1 MADDAKRWREKYL
14 ANIEQ
19 QEKLERRWDMRID
32 LLRRGLVRS
41 SLAAE
46 GSDKSVDQ
54 CMQDLREILRRDDMD
69 AGLSALIPRLE
80 KTVLD
85 SEQRRQ
91 QRIEQV
97 ASGMASLVAQLL
109 KTDLPSDVRKP
120 LKRFAKQV
128 EQRARQSR
136 EMPALLAEL
145 GQLQQQAL
153 LSLGGE
159 QVERPG
165 FIERLF
171 GSRDSASPAAGS
183 ESEASATPVAV
194 GEQVAPASDEAAAVE
209 QPVTERVV
217 VEQQPQAITQR
228 EVAPAVIAE
237 AAPASS
243 PESSPQPV
251 VAPAPVAA
259 SAPAV
264 VSRVMLDSLPLSSAL
279 LMPSPAAKAAAEP
292 AAVAEAVQE
301 TVPEVAVDDEAV
313 AQADPEYALPP
324 APEPGY
330 SAIASHVEG
339 SLLKLLEELP
349 LPERHQGQADA
360 LRQRITAGLN
370 MYELVPV
377 LDDLAVLMLAI
388 ADVGQREFEGYLKQ
402 LNERLAAF
410 QGSLQ
415 DVHTDY
421 ADSAEA
427 ARSLDSEL
435 RQQVDGLHSSVQ
447 AATDLDNLKELV
459 ENRLS
464 GLLGTMS
471 QYQQQ
476 RDARELQVGER
487 LQILVDRVASMEL
500 EAKGFRDHLEEQ
512 RQKALLDP
520 LTGLPNRAAW
530 TERLDLELAR
540 LQRYGGDLLLAVLDI
555 DHFKRINDDYGHL
568 AGDKVLKIIAGEL
581 FKRLRKTDFIGRF
594 GGEEFVLLIP
604 STPMDGGLKLLDTL
618 RSAIENCPFHFKG
631 ERVTITLSGGISS
644 FSSAE
649 RSEQVFERAD
659 QALYRAKRAGRNRIE
674 VG

>member
-14 ANIEQ
+14 ANLEQ

-46 GSDKSVDQ
+46 GADKAVDQ

-97 ASGMASLVAQLL
+97 TSGLASLVTQLL
-109 KTDLPSDVRKP
+109 KMDLPGDVRKP
-120 LKRFAKQV
+120 LKRYAKQV
-128 EQRARQSR
+128 EERARQAR

-145 GQLQQQAL
+145 SQLQQQAL
-153 LSLGGE
+153 QALGAE

-171 GSRDSASPAAGS
+171 GSRDSAAAN
-183 ESEASATPVAV
+183 ADAAAPVTSAEQGAAAPVT
-194 GEQVAPASDEAAAVE
+194 AVE
-209 QPVTERVV
+209 QSV
-217 VEQQPQAITQR
+217 VEPLGTEPQLQTLST
-228 EVAPAVIAE
+228 E
-237 AAPASS
+237 AAPAVTAEISS
-243 PESSPQPV
+243 PSPSLQAQPSP
-251 VAPAPVAA
+251 AAAPVAA
-259 SAPAV
+259 TVVGSAAASAV
-264 VSRVMLDSLPLSSAL
+264 LLDSLPLSSAL
-279 LMPSPAAKAAAEP
+279 LMPSPVSKAPAEPVAESAALAEP
-292 AAVAEAVQE
+292 AQE
-301 TVPEVAVDDEAV
+301 SAPAATAH
-313 AQADPEYALPP
+313 ADPEYALPA

-330 SAIASHVEG
+330 SAIACHVES

-349 LPERHQGQADA
+349 LPERHKGQADT

-377 LDDLAVLMLAI
+377 LDDMGVLMLAI

-402 LNERLAAF
+402 LNERLAMF

-415 DVHTDY
+415 DVQADY
-421 ADSAEA
+421 SDATEA

-447 AATDLDNLKELV
+447 SATDLDNLKELV
-459 ENRLS
+459 ESRLS
-464 GLLGTMS
+464 GLLGTMA

-476 RDARELQVGER
+476 RDSRERQVGER
-487 LQILVDRVASMEL
+487 LQVLVDRVASMEV

-512 RQKALLDP
+512 RQKALIDP

-530 TERLDLELAR
+530 TERLDMEQAR
-540 LQRYGGDLLLAVLDI
+540 LQRYGGELLLAVLDI

-581 FKRLRKTDFIGRF
+581 FKRLRKTDFIARF

-631 ERVTITLSGGISS
+631 ERVTISLSGGITA
-644 FSSAE
+644 FGSAE

-659 QALYRAKRAGRNRIE
+659 QALYRAKRGGRNRIE